1 MASTKTQKQ
10 TASLSAMSKH
20 SSRFLSDPN
29 LKVGTDPSAPREALV
44 EPKEKTSLFVVLDEP
59 KLNLGISSVVTG
71 RVLGGEARVGVGGGS
86 KRELGALGTGNV
98 KVKPLVVLLSEPSA
112 VEVDVKSDTKGC

>member
-1 MASTKTQKQ
+1 MASTKIQKQ
-10 TASLSAMSKH
+10 TASLPAMSKH

>member
-10 TASLSAMSKH
+10 TASLPAMSKH

>member
-29 LKVGTDPSAPREALV
+29 LKVGTDPSGPREALV